1 MSWHDFLD
9 SRFSIIMPIIYVDHK
24 PLLAFIYVLNIH
36 KADLSLALFS
46 YHLSMNNEHDTRL
59 FLDWIRQN
67 THYFFNDHF
76 TLIEKFRTC
85 VEQTCF
91 SKHYSF
97 LDLNII
103 PSPNRTTIPIPHHP
117 IGHNYSAQK
126 FTQILEKNYLWS
138 NKLKFYIYRIMKY

>member
-1 MSWHDFLD
+1 MSWHDFLH

-24 PLLAFIYVLNIH
+24 PLLAFIYVLNIQ
-36 KADLSLALFS
+36 KADLLLAFFS
-46 YHLSMNNEHDTRL
+46 YHLSMNNEHDTRQL
-59 FLDWIRQN
+59 LDWIRQN

-97 LDLNII
+97 WDLKII
-103 PSPNRTTIPIPHHP
+103 WQDLKQKYENMRMEYVEQLMDEDENVDEKMKMSISLFCNVI
-117 IGHNYSAQK
+117 NY
-126 FTQILEKNYLWS
+126 
-138 NKLKFYIYRIMKY
+138 R